1 MNQLALELNKTL
13 EGTSALELLSDLGKR
28 FFFPKG
34 IVAQTAEAA
43 EKAYR
48 FIATVGMAKN
58 KGKSINLPVI
68 RNLIPELDPDEIFPY
83 APTPGVQELRVL
95 WKEHMIKKNPDL
107 NNKQTSL
114 PLVVAGITTGISV
127 LADLFVDPGDVI
139 LIPDMFWGNYRLI
152 LEGKK
157 QGKIV
162 AFPFF
167 NNENKLNLKALEQ
180 AIEENASRGKL
191 IILLNFPNNPT
202 GYAPLK
208 DEIAPIAS
216 VLEKA
221 AQKGLKI
228 LNIIDDSYFGLFYE
242 DTIYPQSIFAS
253 LAAIHPNL
261 LSIKLDGAT
270 KEDFAWGFRV
280 GFLTYGGQGLTTGQ
294 YTALEQ
300 KTKGVIRST
309 ISNSNKLG
317 QSLLIRALKSPTYQR
332 EKEENIK
339 ILKAKYRKVKEIL
352 NRSGNSSLLKP
363 LPFNSGYFMCF
374 RLEKGSTEK
383 IRQYLL
389 YEKGI
394 GTISIDDRYLRITY
408 ALVEMENIEELYEEL
423 FKAAEVV
430 AG

>member
-13 EGTSALELLSDLGKR
+13 EGTTALELLSDLGKR

-34 IVAQTAEAA
+34 IVAQTSEAA
-43 EKAYR
+43 EHAYR
-48 FIATVGMAKN
+48 FVATVGMAKN

-114 PLVVAGITTGISV
+114 PLVVAGITTGISI

-167 NNENKLNLKALEQ
+167 NYENKLNLEALEQ

-208 DEIAPIAS
+208 DEIAPLVS

-221 AQKGLKI
+221 AKKGLKI
-228 LNIIDDSYFGLFYE
+228 LSIIDDSYFGLFYE
-242 DTIYPQSIFAS
+242 DAIFPQSIFSS
-253 LAAIHPNL
+253 LAAIHPNI
-261 LSIKLDGAT
+261 LSIKLDGST
-270 KEDFAWGFRV
+270 KEDFVWGFRV
-280 GFLTYGGQGLTTGQ
+280 GFLTYGGQGLTTEQ

-317 QSLLIRALKSPTYQR
+317 QSLLIRALKSPTYQK
-332 EKEENIK
+332 EKAENIK
-339 ILKAKYRKVKEIL
+339 ILKAKYLKVKEIL
-352 NRSGNSSLLKP
+352 DRSGNNSLLKS

-394 GTISIDDRYLRITY
+394 GTIAIDDKHLRIAY
-408 ALVEMENIEELYEEL
+408 ALVEMENLEELYEEL